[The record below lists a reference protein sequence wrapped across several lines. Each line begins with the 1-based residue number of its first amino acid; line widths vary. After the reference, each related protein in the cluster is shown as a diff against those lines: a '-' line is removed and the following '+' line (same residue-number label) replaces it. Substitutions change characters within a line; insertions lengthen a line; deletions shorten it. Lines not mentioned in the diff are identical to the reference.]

1 MDVSLFARLIPEI
14 LSQHNRVCLPGMGSF
29 VAVEQP
35 PKLIKK
41 GRLIKAPARAIVFS
55 VKESWNDEWL
65 EQAFAAELNRSM
77 PKPEDETVAIRNLTL
92 CLEQA
97 RREIA
102 QFVVVV
108 KIQFRKSGVF
118 EIPGFGTMKSDDKDQ
133 VAFFQSPDCSIDSQA
148 FGLPDLAIKPLYTV
162 ASIEKLHVK
171 RSVTKRAT
179 KSRQRISGW
188 VYAPLGVVLWLV
200 MLIIMIFVFKERLT
214 PIFERLLYTP
224 EERSILH
231 AQGDTLYETI

>member
-1 MDVSLFARLIPEI
+1 MFARLIPEL

-35 PKLIKK
+35 PRLVKK
-41 GRLIKAPARAIVFS
+41 GRLIKAPGRAVLFS

-65 EQAFAAELNRSM
+65 EQAYAAELNKSM
-77 PKPEDETVAIRNLTL
+77 PKPEDEAAASRNLSL

-118 EIPGFGTMKSDDKDQ
+118 EIPGFGTMKSDDKEQ
-133 VAFFQSPDCSIDSQA
+133 VAFYQSPDCSIDSQA
-148 FGLPDLAIKPLYTV
+148 FGLPDLAVKPLGAV
-162 ASIEKLHVK
+162 APVEKLHAT
-171 RSVTKRAT
+171 RSAAR
-179 KSRQRISGW
+179 SQRKISGLA
-188 VYAPLGVVLWLV
+188 YALLGVLLWLV
-200 MLIIMIFVFKERLT
+200 ILAMMALLFRKQLT
-214 PIFERLLYTP
+214 PVLERLLYTP

-231 AQGDTLYETI
+231 SQGSN